1 MANYASP
8 TYNNLTILGAFTY
21 TPQGAG
27 LGTDH
32 SENPPAPLTE
42 LASGTVSH
50 PGALYVQ
57 NQSAATLQLWLQGAT
72 APILLAPGGAAN
84 SQGAD
89 WQAASNMPWFVGTFT
104 INGASG
110 SQFYANSN

>member
-8 TYNNLTILGAFTY
+8 TFNNLTLLGSFSY

-32 SENPPAPLTE
+32 SENPPAPLTV

-50 PGALYVQ
+50 PGALYVM
-57 NQSAATLQLWLQGAT
+57 NQSAATIQIWLQGAT
-72 APILLAPGGAAN
+72 APILLDPGA
-84 SQGAD
+84 GAD
-89 WQAASNMPWFVGTFT
+89 RQGGDWSAVINMPWFVGTFT